1 MPPQSHIK
9 AVQRGTDSLVSCMP
23 GEDFLSGKA
32 MKVYAL
38 GGSAEELG
46 WLREICEQ
54 NGWQMK
60 VMRGF
65 GRPRGKYP
73 VQKVVNTYSRLKG
86 IRATAR
92 ELGLSSGVTYR
103 VLRDAGVLLPRE
115 GLTKRSKN
123 G

>member
-1 MPPQSHIK
+1 MPCQ
-9 AVQRGTDSLVSCMP
+9 
-23 GEDFLSGKA
+23 DFLSGEAVKI
-32 MKVYAL
+32 YAV
-38 GGSAEELG
+38 GGSQAELARLEKVC
-46 WLREICEQ
+46 RR

-65 GRPRGKYP
+65 GRPRGEYP

-92 ELGLSSGVTYR
+92 ELGMSSGVAYR
-103 VLRDAGVLLPRE
+103 ILKEAGALSPRE
-115 GLTKRSKN
+115 GLTKRSTN